1 MKLKM
6 VLTESNK
13 KIKDDILKIIFN
25 HIDNA
30 INSSLNTIKIK
41 TQDILSLAMKN
52 EPEYNSLKSGQLR
65 MELGIEDTDT
75 IDNIV
80 DKITQTISITKTLKY
95 NNKGLSGGIK
105 ITVLSDN
112 ELQSIMNSSLG
123 NIEDPQR
130 GYSLPWLEWLL
141 TRGVSTIIKNYKVET
156 GSYPNS
162 RTGMAIMVRSDSDW
176 QIPPQF
182 AGTNDNNWIT
192 RAFSTCESQILSTI
206 RTAIEQKI

>member
-25 HIDNA
+25 HIDNT
-30 INSSLNTIKIK
+30 INTSLNTIKNK

-52 EPEYNSLKSGQLR
+52 EPEYSSLKLGQLR
-65 MELGIEDTDT
+65 MELGIENTDVV
-75 IDNIV
+75 DSIV
-80 DKITQTISITKTLKY
+80 DKILQTISVTKTLKY
-95 NNKGLSGGIK
+95 NSRGLSGGIK

-112 ELQSIMNSSLG
+112 ELQSIINSSEG
-123 NIEDPQR
+123 NIEDPLR

-141 TRGVSTIIKNYKVET
+141 TRGVSPIIKNYKVET

-192 RAFSTCESQILSTI
+192 RAFSTCESQILSVI
-206 RTAIEQKI
+206 KNAIEQKI